1 MVEGREAPN
10 TNANTHADSV
20 TVSLPSGA
28 SFEGL
33 PVASVATALGV
44 TLPRLQR
51 LLKSDRF
58 APHVHKGERKTRTG
72 TRTVT
77 VVSVSVLDALKE
89 ALVEAEGEQKRKHSH
104 GEALPFAATEGDQR
118 HAAAIELLTREYR
131 ERIEEQS
138 RTIADLRADKQELK
152 EKNQKLVEER
162 EREHSRAEAL
172 LLENEKLKAL
182 PPMVQT
188 ASSGASGGDSGASGV
203 PGGASAPPAQ
213 REGVLRGFLRRWW

>member
-1 MVEGREAPN
+1 MEGQEAPN

-51 LLKSDRF
+51 LLKADRF

-72 TRTVT
+72 TRMVT

-104 GEALPFAATEGDQR
+104 GESLPFSATEGDQR

-152 EKNQKLVEER
+152 ETNQKLVEER

-172 LLENEKLKAL
+172 LLENERLKAI
-182 PPMVQT
+182 
-188 ASSGASGGDSGASGV
+188 GAVPATTPQDTQNGDSTGV
-203 PGGASAPPAQ
+203 AAQSGASAPPAPPG
-213 REGVLRGFLRRWW
+213 GVLRFLRRWW

>member
-104 GEALPFAATEGDQR
+104 GEALPFSATEGDQR

-152 EKNQKLVEER
+152 ETNQRLLEER

-172 LLENEKLKAL
+172 LLENEKLKAIE
-182 PPMVQT
+182 PMVQT
-188 ASSGASGGDSGASGV
+188 ASSGASGGDSTGATAQSGASM
-203 PGGASAPPAQ
+203 PKEPRASFF
-213 REGVLRGFLRRWW
+213 EKLRRFW